1 MTRSDGTSQ
10 GIFRGVRR
18 VYLHASKR
26 RRMQFWVV
34 VSLML
39 VGALVEIVSLGAV
52 MPFLALIANPGDVA
66 GAGPIRTVATALGW
80 TEAGDLLVP
89 ATVAFIAAAIISGGL
104 RLLLS
109 WAGSKF
115 IMRLGH
121 ELTVDVYDKT
131 LHQPY
136 SYHVQQNTSE
146 LIASVAKVQRMTAG
160 VLLALLEA
168 LVSAVLAF
176 FILVALFVIDPVIA
190 VASAFGF
197 GSMYLAVSGATR
209 RRLLTNSKI
218 ISIAETERV
227 KAIQEGLGGIRDV
240 LIGNA
245 QHVYLAKFRDASL
258 ALNDSHTANMVIAAS
273 PRFVLETFGIVMI
286 SGLAMVLLR
295 AGGKL
300 SDFLPVLGAL
310 ALGAQK
316 LLPLLQRVYS
326 GWTQALGNAQ
336 LMSDVLVQLDLDVDD
351 AASRHARPLKA
362 FRDSLVLRGVVFRY
376 GQGPVTLKDVNL
388 TIRKGS
394 HVGVV
399 GPTGSGKSTLI
410 DILLGLLE
418 PSEGAIEVDGEV
430 LRGSALI
437 AWQRNV
443 AHVPQS
449 IYLSDATIA
458 ENVAFGESLDEL
470 DMDMVR
476 EMARRVHLAD
486 FIESLPDGYNTE
498 VGERGV
504 RLSGGQRQR
513 VGIAR
518 ALYKKADVLVLDEA
532 TSALDGQ
539 TEASVMSAIEE
550 IRKDLTIVTIAHRET
565 TLRHC
570 DKVVRIDAGSLVDEG
585 TFEQVVVAR
594 RKAALPSESAT
605 TERP

>member
-1 MTRSDGTSQ
+1 MHGVGNRPHGVLHE
-10 GIFRGVRR
+10 VRR
-18 VYLHASKR
+18 IYLHATRR
-26 RRMQFWVV
+26 RRMQFWVLV
-34 VSLML
+34 ALMV

-52 MPFLALIANPGDVA
+52 MPFLALIANPRDVA
-66 GAGPIRTVATALGW
+66 GAGPVRAVASAFGW
-80 TEAGDLLVP
+80 THADELLVP
-89 ATVAFIAAAIISGGL
+89 ATVAFVAAAIFSGGL

-109 WAGSKF
+109 WAGNKF

-136 SYHVQQNTSE
+136 RYHVEQNTSA
-146 LIASVAKVQRMTAG
+146 LIASVSKVLTVTLG
-160 VLLALLEA
+160 VLLPLLEA
-168 LVSAVLAF
+168 LVSAVLAL
-176 FILVALFVIDPVIA
+176 FILLALFAIDPTIA
-190 VASAFGF
+190 LASALGF
-197 GSMYLAVSGATR
+197 GGMYLAVSRATR
-209 RRLLTNSKI
+209 RQLSTNSKI
-218 ISIAETERV
+218 IAEAETERV
-227 KAIQEGLGGIRDV
+227 KIIQEGLGGIRDV
-240 LIGNA
+240 LIDNA
-245 QHVYLAKFRDASL
+245 QHVYLAKFRGSSL
-258 ALNDSHTANMVIAAS
+258 ALNDSRTANMVIAAS

-286 SGLAMVLLR
+286 SVLALVLSRGGGGL
-295 AGGKL
+295 
-300 SDFLPVLGAL
+300 SESLPVLGAL

-316 LLPLLQRVYS
+316 LLPLLQRVYQ
-326 GWTQALGNAQ
+326 GWTQAAGNAQ
-336 LMSDVLVQLDLDVDD
+336 LVSDVLVKLDLPVED
-351 AASRHARPLKA
+351 ARSRIARPPTA

-376 GQGPVTLKDVNL
+376 GDGPVTLKDVNL
-388 TIRKGS
+388 TIARGS

-418 PSEGAIEVDGEV
+418 PTEGVVEVDGEV
-430 LRGSALI
+430 LRGGALV

-458 ENVAFGESLDEL
+458 ENIAFGEALDEL
-470 DMDMVR
+470 DMDMVC
-476 EMARRVHLAD
+476 EMARRVHLDA
-486 FIESLPDGYNTE
+486 FIESLPAGYHTT

-532 TSALDGQ
+532 TSALDSE

-550 IRKDLTIVTIAHRET
+550 LRQDLTIITIAHRET

-570 DKVVRIDAGSLVDEG
+570 DKVIRIASGAVVEEG
-585 TFEQVVVAR
+585 TFEQVVGGR
-594 RKAALPSESAT
+594 
-605 TERP
+605 